1 MSEFQTRDDSQAASS
16 PAQTPFQL
24 NPIAS
29 YFALTFAISWSA
41 AFLIAAPKLLH
52 GEPLPK
58 LTGILMFPAM
68 LLGPVSS
75 GILLTR
81 IVDGTVG
88 LRDLVSRGTRF
99 RVPLQWY
106 AWLLVPPIAV
116 LLILSIL
123 KTFVSPVYTP
133 NRFYVGVL
141 FGVTAGILEEI
152 GWMGFAYPKMS
163 QRFSPFRAAVFLGL
177 L

>member
-1 MSEFQTRDDSQAASS
+1 M
-16 PAQTPFQL
+16 
-24 NPIAS
+24 
-29 YFALTFAISWSA
+29 
-41 AFLIAAPKLLH
+41 
-52 GEPLPK
+52 
-58 LTGILMFPAM
+58 
-68 LLGPVSS
+68 LGPVSC

-81 IVDGTVG
+81 IVNGAGG
-88 LRDLVSRGTRF
+88 LRDLVARGTRF

-123 KTFVSPVYTP
+123 KTLVSPVYTP

-141 FGVTAGILEEI
+141 FGVAAGILEEI

-177 L
+177 LGGICR